1 MDEHLF
7 EISEGEARPRFEAGG
22 DSAGGVPR
30 LVKPNREQVEL
41 RAVDLESL
49 LPADHPARAVWEF
62 VESVD
67 LGPLYEAVRSVEGG
81 AGRPATDPRIHLA
94 LWLYATAE
102 GVGSARALARLCEQH
117 DAYRWICGGVSV
129 NHHSLSDFRVGH
141 VEFLDRLLT
150 ESVAVLMQQGAVE
163 LKRVAQDGMRVRA
176 SAGAA
181 SFRRQPSL
189 TKCLR
194 QAEEQVE
201 RLRRELE
208 DDPEATSRR
217 QKAARQRAAEERRR
231 RVEAALVELPK
242 VAAKKKAAERD
253 KARVST
259 TDPEARVMKMADGG
273 FRPAYNA
280 QLAVDTASQ
289 IIVGVEVSQQGTDP
303 GHLVPM
309 TEQIRSRYGKVPHET
324 LADGGFAAHAD
335 ILGAEA
341 LGTTVFAPVTTPRDP
356 RRDPHQPLPDDPPAI
371 ADWRQRM
378 GTPAAREIYRERA
391 ATVECVNALA
401 RNRGLRQFPVRGIEK
416 ARATLLW
423 LVLTHNLLRSRTL
436 PAALPA
442 AA

>member
-1 MDEHLF
+1 
-7 EISEGEARPRFEAGG
+7 
-22 DSAGGVPR
+22 
-30 LVKPNREQVEL
+30 
-41 RAVDLESL
+41 
-49 LPADHPARAVWEF
+49 
-62 VESVD
+62 
-67 LGPLYEAVRSVEGG
+67 
-81 AGRPATDPRIHLA
+81 
-94 LWLYATAE
+94 
-102 GVGSARALARLCEQH
+102 
-117 DAYRWICGGVSV
+117 VSV